1 MEDRALVL
9 NDVQIKQK
17 IDRITRQIIENNYTE
32 KQLIIAG
39 INGNGFSI
47 AQKIHSIIQ
56 EIGSVPSLLSEIKID
71 KVNPTDETTSLTLAS
86 SDVKDSVVLL
96 IDDVIN
102 SGMTMSYAFRYILE
116 LKPKSIQTAVLIDRK
131 HRKFPIRSNYTGKEL
146 STMLHERVEVSIEG
160 NQMEAV
166 LI

>member
-1 MEDRALVL
+1 MGDRALVL

-17 IDRITRQIIENNYTE
+17 IDRITRQIVENNYTE
-32 KQLIIAG
+32 KQVIIAG
-39 INGNGFSI
+39 INGNGFLI
-47 AQKIHSIIQ
+47 AQKIHEIIQ
-56 EIGSVPSLLSEIKID
+56 TIGSVPSQLCEISID
-71 KVNPTDETTSLTLAS
+71 KVNPDDNTTSLSLPDEAIT
-86 SDVKDSVVLL
+86 DHVILL

-102 SGMTMSYAFRYILE
+102 SGMTMSFAFRYILG

-146 STMLHERVEVSIEG
+146 STMLHERVEVRISDV
-160 NQMEAV
+160 QMEAI